1 MMNFQPKQ
9 IGTIVQVIL
18 ENGFTWMNSIT
29 YTSLF
34 VSHAVHAFVYRIYHI
49 KSKGCY
55 FIALTDVLVGK
66 HSFSFL
72 SEKKELSLEN
82 IRRKVSYL
90 IRFCLQ
96 TQVHVK
102 NEMLIVF
109 VY

>member
-1 MMNFQPKQ
+1 MNFQPKQ
-9 IGTIVQVIL
+9 ISTIVQVIL

-34 VSHAVHAFVYRIYHI
+34 ISHAVHAFAYRIYHI

-55 FIALTDVLVGK
+55 FIALTAVLVGK

-72 SEKKELSLEN
+72 SEKKELSLKN